1 MTYAA
6 MFLPSSLSLNIF
18 ICDTFPQATKT
29 RLGVSPIC
37 PYSIMALTLLDKAPD
52 CFTLCVHP

>member
-1 MTYAA
+1 MACAA

-29 RLGVSPIC
+29 RLGVPPIC
-37 PYSIMALTLLDKAPD
+37 PSSVMPLTVLDKAPD
-52 CFTLCVHP
+52 CCTLCVHP